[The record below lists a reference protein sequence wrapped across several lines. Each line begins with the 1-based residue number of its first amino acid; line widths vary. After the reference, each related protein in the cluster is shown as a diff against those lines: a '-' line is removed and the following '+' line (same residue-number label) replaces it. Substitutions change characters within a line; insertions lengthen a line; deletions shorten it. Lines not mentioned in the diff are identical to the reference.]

1 MLYLGQRLQD
11 KATSPHLLSPLHPPN
26 SPNLPRVL
34 VQTCHHGAQGGRQ
47 LTPVLFCWNPLRHQG
62 DRPEG
67 GKSGLRNCAST
78 LCHFKATLGGLSA
91 ADICRIIFMLLQ
103 SSSGLKSKI
112 QKVSSALS
120 WSLTFFAGDNCS
132 KAGTLALIC
141 QKQRSFW
148 VSCSFMALGNRQ

>member
-112 QKVSSALS
+112 
-120 WSLTFFAGDNCS
+120 
-132 KAGTLALIC
+132 
-141 QKQRSFW
+141 
-148 VSCSFMALGNRQ
+148 